1 VEEAEAMDRV
11 HDWLGTHCPG
21 DSGASLV
28 HNDYKLDNVM
38 LAADDPGR
46 LVAVFDWDMAT
57 LGDPLADLGAL
68 LSYWS
73 EPADPGPFREMA
85 MMPVDSGLAFPSR
98 AELVARYAAQSGRDV
113 AGIGFYHVLGLFRLA
128 VIAAQIYV
136 RFHRG
141 QTKDPRFAAF
151 GRLVPV
157 VAEAAWARTVVHEG
171 RRSPGSP

>member
-1 VEEAEAMDRV
+1 MDRV
-11 HDWLGTHCPG
+11 HAWLGAHGP
-21 DSGASLV
+21 SESSASLV
-28 HNDYKLDNVM
+28 HNDYKLDNAM

-57 LGDPLADLGAL
+57 LGDPLSDLGAL
-68 LSYWS
+68 LCYWS
-73 EPADPGPFREMA
+73 EPADPAPFREMA
-85 MMPVDSGLAFPSR
+85 MMPADPGLAFPSR
-98 AELVARYAAQSGRDV
+98 DELGARYAEQSGRDV

-141 QTKDPRFAAF
+141 QTQDRRFAAF

-157 VAEAAWARTVVHEG
+157 VAEAARARTET
-171 RRSPGSP
+171 RSGVFGAPS